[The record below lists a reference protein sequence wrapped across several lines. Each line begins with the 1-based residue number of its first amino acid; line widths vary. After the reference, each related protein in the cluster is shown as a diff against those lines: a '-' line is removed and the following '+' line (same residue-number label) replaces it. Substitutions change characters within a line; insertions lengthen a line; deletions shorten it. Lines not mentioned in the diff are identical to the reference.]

1 MCHYA
6 RAMTGRTPPDETGT
20 ERDAGPAT
28 PADRLHAIVEQGL
41 CTGCGICQSVAG
53 SEVVRVQ
60 KVVNGYERPVVVGD
74 LDHATVDRIYE
85 VCPGTRVEG
94 LPDRLVDDA
103 THVDPVW
110 GPWRRIVRAWAADPV
125 VRHEGSTG
133 GVLTALAIY
142 LLESGRV
149 DLVLH
154 ARPSTTEPTFG
165 ESHLSAT
172 PADVMAGV
180 GARYGP
186 TAPLVGVDEVLGMG
200 RPFAFIGKPC
210 DVAALRNLARLDQ
223 RVDRLVPYM
232 LTPVCG
238 GYMPPAATAAFLE
251 RMGIDPSEVTGLR
264 YRGRGCPGPTRIETA
279 DGSTEAH
286 YLDFWGEDESMW
298 MLPWRCKVCPDGI
311 GEAADLAAADTWP
324 GGSPTRE
331 GSGDDPGTNAVLA
344 RSAAGLELLEA
355 AERDGALVI
364 ERDATIDEMSDY
376 QPHQVRKKHAVAS
389 RYLGM
394 ADEGRI
400 VPATARLR
408 LDELAAAM
416 PADEQARQRDG
427 TRVRIGRGKATE
439 PRPEAA
445 RPEVQGE

>member
-1 MCHYA
+1 
-6 RAMTGRTPPDETGT
+6 MTGRPPRDET
-20 ERDAGPAT
+20 E
-28 PADRLHAIVEQGL
+28 ADRPTGPPTPVDRLYSIVEQGL

-53 SEVVRVQ
+53 PEVVRVH
-60 KVVNGYERPVVVGD
+60 KVANGYERPVVVGD
-74 LDHATVDRIYE
+74 LDHSTVDRIYE
-85 VCPGTRVEG
+85 VCPGTRIEG
-94 LPDRLVDDA
+94 LPDRLVEGS
-103 THVDPVW
+103 THIDPVW

-165 ESHLSAT
+165 ERHMSFT
-172 PADVMAGV
+172 RADVMAGV

-186 TAPLVGVDEVLGMG
+186 TAPLVDVGEVLEMG
-200 RPFAFIGKPC
+200 LPFAFIGKPC
-210 DVAALRNLARLDQ
+210 DVAALRNLGRHDP
-223 RVDRLVPYM
+223 RVDQLVRYM

-238 GYMPPAATAAFLE
+238 GYMPPAATTAFLG
-251 RMGIDPSEVTGLR
+251 RMGVDPSGVTGLR

-331 GSGDDPGTNAVLA
+331 ESADDPGTNAVVV
-344 RSAAGLELLEA
+344 RTAAGLELLEA
-355 AERDGALVI
+355 AERDGALVV
-364 ERDATIDEMSDY
+364 ERDATPEEMSDY
-376 QPHQVRKKHAVAS
+376 QPHQVRKKQAVAS

-394 ADEGRI
+394 LDEGLI
-400 VPATARLR
+400 VPVTARLR

-416 PADEQARQRDG
+416 PAEEQARQREG
-427 TRVRIGRGKATE
+427 TRVRIGQGKATE

>member
-1 MCHYA
+1 
-6 RAMTGRTPPDETGT
+6 MTGRPPRDET
-20 ERDAGPAT
+20 E
-28 PADRLHAIVEQGL
+28 ADRPTGPPTPVDRLYAIVEQGL

-53 SEVVRVQ
+53 PEVVRVQ
-60 KVVNGYERPVVVGD
+60 KVANGYERPVVVGD
-74 LDHATVDRIYE
+74 LDHSTVDRIYE
-85 VCPGTRVEG
+85 VCPGTRIEG
-94 LPDRLVDDA
+94 LPDRLVEGS
-103 THVDPVW
+103 THIDPVW

-165 ESHLSAT
+165 ERHMSFT
-172 PADVMAGV
+172 RADVMAGV

-186 TAPLVGVDEVLGMG
+186 TAPLVDVGEVLEMG
-200 RPFAFIGKPC
+200 LPFAFIGKPC
-210 DVAALRNLARLDQ
+210 DVAALRNLGRHDP
-223 RVDRLVPYM
+223 RVDQLVRYM

-238 GYMPPAATAAFLE
+238 GYMPPAATTAFLG
-251 RMGIDPSEVTGLR
+251 RMGVDPSEVTGLR

-311 GEAADLAAADTWP
+311 GEAADLAAADTWL

-331 GSGDDPGTNAVLA
+331 ESADDPGTNAVVV
-344 RSAAGLELLEA
+344 RTAAGLELLEA
-355 AERDGALVI
+355 AERDGALVV
-364 ERDATIDEMSDY
+364 ERDATPEEMSDY
-376 QPHQVRKKHAVAS
+376 QPHQVRKKQAVAS

-400 VPATARLR
+400 VPVTARLR

-416 PADEQARQRDG
+416 PAEEQARQREG

>member
-1 MCHYA
+1 
-6 RAMTGRTPPDETGT
+6 MTGRPPRDET
-20 ERDAGPAT
+20 E
-28 PADRLHAIVEQGL
+28 ADRPTGPPTPVDRLYSIVEQGL

-53 SEVVRVQ
+53 PEVVRVH
-60 KVVNGYERPVVVGD
+60 KVANGYERPVVVGD
-74 LDHATVDRIYE
+74 LDHSTVDRIYE
-85 VCPGTRVEG
+85 VCPGTRIEG
-94 LPDRLVDDA
+94 LPDRLVEGS
-103 THVDPVW
+103 THIDPVW

-154 ARPSTTEPTFG
+154 ARPSATEPTFG
-165 ESHLSAT
+165 ERHMSFT
-172 PADVMAGV
+172 RADVMAGV

-186 TAPLVGVDEVLGMG
+186 TAPLVDVGEVLEMG
-200 RPFAFIGKPC
+200 LPFAFIGKPC
-210 DVAALRNLARLDQ
+210 DVAALRNLGRHDP
-223 RVDRLVPYM
+223 RVDQLVRYM

-238 GYMPPAATAAFLE
+238 GYMPPAATTAFLG
-251 RMGIDPSEVTGLR
+251 RMGVDPSEVTGLR

-331 GSGDDPGTNAVLA
+331 ESADDPGTNAVVV
-344 RSAAGLELLEA
+344 RTAAGLELLEA
-355 AERDGALVI
+355 AERDGALVV
-364 ERDATIDEMSDY
+364 ERDATPEEMSDY
-376 QPHQVRKKHAVAS
+376 QPHQVRKKQAVAS

-394 ADEGRI
+394 LDEGLI
-400 VPATARLR
+400 VPVTARLR

-416 PADEQARQRDG
+416 PAEEQARQREG
-427 TRVRIGRGKATE
+427 TRVRIGQGKATE

>member
-1 MCHYA
+1 MPRCRY
-6 RAMTGRTPPDETGT
+6 MTGRPPLDET
-20 ERDAGPAT
+20 D
-28 PADRLHAIVEQGL
+28 ADRPTGPPTPVDRLYAIVEQGL

-53 SEVVRVQ
+53 PEVVRVQ
-60 KVVNGYERPVVVGD
+60 KVANGYERPVVVGD
-74 LDHATVDRIYE
+74 LDHSTVDRIYE
-85 VCPGTRVEG
+85 VCPGTRIEG
-94 LPDRLVDDA
+94 LPDRLVEGS
-103 THVDPVW
+103 THIDPVW

-165 ESHLSAT
+165 ERHMSFT
-172 PADVMAGV
+172 RADVMAGV

-186 TAPLVGVDEVLGMG
+186 TAPLVDVGEVLEMG
-200 RPFAFIGKPC
+200 LPFAFIGKPC
-210 DVAALRNLARLDQ
+210 DVAALRNLGRHDP
-223 RVDRLVPYM
+223 RVDQLVRYM

-238 GYMPPAATAAFLE
+238 GYMPPAATTAFLG
-251 RMGIDPSEVTGLR
+251 RMGVDPSEVTGLR

-311 GEAADLAAADTWP
+311 GEAADLAAADTWL

-331 GSGDDPGTNAVLA
+331 ESADDPGTNAVVV
-344 RSAAGLELLEA
+344 RTAAGLELLEA
-355 AERDGALVI
+355 AERDGALVV
-364 ERDATIDEMSDY
+364 ERDATPEEMSDY

-394 ADEGRI
+394 ADDGRI
-400 VPATARLR
+400 VPVTARLR

-416 PADEQARQRDG
+416 PAEEQARQREG

>member
-1 MCHYA
+1 
-6 RAMTGRTPPDETGT
+6 MTGRPPRDET
-20 ERDAGPAT
+20 E
-28 PADRLHAIVEQGL
+28 ADRPTGPPTPVDRLYSIVEQGL

-53 SEVVRVQ
+53 PEVVRVH
-60 KVVNGYERPVVVGD
+60 KVANGYERPVVVGD
-74 LDHATVDRIYE
+74 LDHSTVDRIYE
-85 VCPGTRVEG
+85 VCPGTRIEG
-94 LPDRLVDDA
+94 LPDRLVEGS
-103 THVDPVW
+103 THIDPVW

-142 LLESGRV
+142 LLESGRG

-154 ARPSTTEPTFG
+154 ARPSATEPTFG
-165 ESHLSAT
+165 ERHMSFT
-172 PADVMAGV
+172 RADVMAGV

-186 TAPLVGVDEVLGMG
+186 TAPLVDVGEVLEMG
-200 RPFAFIGKPC
+200 LPFAFIGKPC
-210 DVAALRNLARLDQ
+210 DVAALRNLGRHDP
-223 RVDRLVPYM
+223 RVDQLVRYM

-238 GYMPPAATAAFLE
+238 GYMPPAATTAFLG
-251 RMGIDPSEVTGLR
+251 RMGVDPSEVTGLR

-331 GSGDDPGTNAVLA
+331 ESADDPGTNAVVV
-344 RSAAGLELLEA
+344 RTAAGLELLEA
-355 AERDGALVI
+355 AERDGALVV
-364 ERDATIDEMSDY
+364 ERDATPEEMSDY
-376 QPHQVRKKHAVAS
+376 QPHQVRKKQAVAS

-394 ADEGRI
+394 LDEGLI
-400 VPATARLR
+400 VPVTARLR

-416 PADEQARQRDG
+416 PAEEQARQREG
-427 TRVRIGRGKATE
+427 TRVRIGQGKATE